1 MQDLRS
7 RMNPIESRRLGVIFA
22 IITAVI
28 SGFAVFINGYGL
40 RAWAGTADP
49 TTYTTFKNV
58 VAGSMLVAIAVVAT
72 RKGSSQ
78 GLTKPASPRQW
89 IALGLIAVFGGAI
102 AFALFFEGF
111 ARASS
116 TQAAFIHKTLIIW
129 VGILAV
135 GLLREKVRPVHFA
148 AIALLVVG
156 QFLVVGGVSDVSFG
170 VGEAMMLAAT
180 LLWSIEVII
189 AKRLLSDVTSLTVG
203 VARMAGGA
211 VVLMAY
217 GFASGGFAAMGQ
229 VTLTQVGWVLVVGLV
244 LSGYV
249 GFWFAALARAPA
261 IDVTAIL
268 VGGAALTAVLN
279 AGFRGA
285 AIPSPSGLVMVAAG
299 AAIVAVTAYSRG
311 GRRPDPSLVDS

>member
-170 VGEAMMLAAT
+170 IGEAMMLAAT

-189 AKRLLSDVTSLTVG
+189 AKRLLSDVTSLT
-203 VARMAGGA
+203 
-211 VVLMAY
+211 
-217 GFASGGFAAMGQ
+217 
-229 VTLTQVGWVLVVGLV
+229 
-244 LSGYV
+244 
-249 GFWFAALARAPA
+249 
-261 IDVTAIL
+261 
-268 VGGAALTAVLN
+268 
-279 AGFRGA
+279 
-285 AIPSPSGLVMVAAG
+285 
-299 AAIVAVTAYSRG
+299 
-311 GRRPDPSLVDS
+311 